1 MYNFSP
7 ETKKLTNLPTN
18 TIKRFLVGGS
28 IRSLEESL
36 PRNEITANIAFHFSR
51 AKTTRRNEEK
61 VREREEHLP
70 QPHPKLPFEKQVL
83 TSMTTLTSMPLIGP
97 FSFLGT

>member
-18 TIKRFLVGGS
+18 AIKRFLVGGS

-36 PRNEITANIAFHFSR
+36 PRNEITANIVFHFSR

-70 QPHPKLPFEKQVL
+70 QPHPKLPFE
-83 TSMTTLTSMPLIGP
+83 
-97 FSFLGT
+97 